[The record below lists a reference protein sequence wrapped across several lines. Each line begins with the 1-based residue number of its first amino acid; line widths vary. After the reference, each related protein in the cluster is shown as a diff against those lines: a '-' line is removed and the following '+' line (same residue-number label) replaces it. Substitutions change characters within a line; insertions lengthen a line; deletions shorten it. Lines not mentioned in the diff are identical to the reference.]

1 ARLVIQQYQLM
12 QYCRRKAT
20 GGQGEFNFQDIRCR
34 IMPRQADQGETQNT
48 ALLLQPGIFQPLAQL
63 RLGRRQLLLH
73 FLHGTGNRS
82 LPRTPQ
88 GAGHMDVQLCKARVI
103 GGQTFGGKMAATVG
117 EGQAVAGQYAVPA
130 AIGHPLPQQTVE
142 QQAAGGGQQTC
153 ARAPG
158 RWQCAPLGPLPG
170 LLQVTA
176 VTAEALGPE
185 VVRHAL
191 LGDALQTLVQLC
203 GISLKFGKT
212 NDEVVGAVR
221 SALQFAAVPA
231 AGQTAL
237 QVIPQGREVRIVRAR
252 QLQAEA
258 LAGDGTPILDPG
270 IADIPELETGDP
282 RQLPGHILGIQIAL
296 FDQQPQVLALPAQ
309 LDIEDLGDP
318 EVLRLRLEHRPATGL
333 AVGPRPQPLAV
344 CAAHRGSNRATASTA
359 IPSLRPT
366 KPSFSVVVA
375 LILT

>member
-1 ARLVIQQYQLM
+1 
-12 QYCRRKAT
+12 T
-20 GGQGEFNFQDIRCR
+20 
-34 IMPRQADQGETQNT
+34 
-48 ALLLQPGIFQPLAQL
+48 
-63 RLGRRQLLLH
+63 
-73 FLHGTGNRS
+73 
-82 LPRTPQ
+82 
-88 GAGHMDVQLCKARVI
+88 
-103 GGQTFGGKMAATVG
+103 
-117 EGQAVAGQYAVPA
+117 
-130 AIGHPLPQQTVE
+130 
-142 QQAAGGGQQTC
+142 
-153 ARAPG
+153 RAPR

-203 GISLKFGKT
+203 GISLKFGKP

-231 AGQTAL
+231 AGQTAQL
-237 QVIPQGREVRIVRAR
+237 VIPQGREVRIVPAR
-252 QLQAEA
+252 QLQAEP

-282 RQLPGHILGIQIAL
+282 RQLPGHVLGIQIAFL
-296 FDQQPQVLALPAQ
+296 EQPQRVLALPAQ
-309 LDIEDLGDP
+309 PEVGDVGDP
-318 EVLRLRLEHRPATGL
+318 EVVRLRVEHRPSTGL

-344 CAAHRGSNRATASTA
+344 CAAHRGSNRATASAA
-359 IPSLRPT
+359 IPSIRPT